1 MLNLDKVGITLKI
14 IFDGYDFIQSD
25 IGKMLV
31 TENKIPHIIRTTFL
45 PTLYEGVEEFLAYCK
60 YNGDGYLPNK
70 LMEKY
75 HCGLYSLDSVFDN
88 NNPWKDK
95 SYVLF
100 NPSIISQLKKNIEL
114 DDIKFWVCPAYN
126 EIGQVEAIGFR
137 VVDINTVRKCF
148 KWIFTC
154 GNNIIYG
161 KEHIDKNKTVYVVEG
176 FRDYIAL
183 KECGY
188 NVIGLGSVF
197 ISEKQ
202 KQYIDTL
209 DPIIL
214 LDNDKFG
221 IQKSLQ
227 YSEFYKTAILTG
239 TEHKDAYDA
248 FINGDEI
255 KICQIQ

>member
-1 MLNLDKVGITLKI
+1 
-14 IFDGYDFIQSD
+14 
-25 IGKMLV
+25 
-31 TENKIPHIIRTTFL
+31 
-45 PTLYEGVEEFLAYCK
+45 
-60 YNGDGYLPNK
+60 
-70 LMEKY
+70 MEKY

-100 NPSIISQLKKNIEL
+100 NTGIISQLKKNIEL

-161 KEHIDKNKTVYVVEG
+161 KEHVDKNKTVYVVEG
-176 FRDYIAL
+176 YRDYIAL
-183 KECGY
+183 NESGY
-188 NVIGLGSVF
+188 NCIGLGSVF

-214 LDNDKFG
+214 LDNDSFG
-221 IQKSLQ
+221 LKKTMQ
-227 YSEFYKTAILTG
+227 YKDKYRIATLIG
-239 TEHKDAYDA
+239 TEEKDAWDTYSKGIPIKIA
-248 FINGDEI
+248 EI
-255 KICQIQ
+255 K

>member
-60 YNGDGYLPNK
+60 YNGNGYLPNE

-100 NPSIISQLKKNIEL
+100 NTGIISQLKKNIEL

-161 KEHIDKNKTVYVVEG
+161 KEHVDKNKTVYVVEG
-176 FRDYIAL
+176 YRDYIAL
-183 KECGY
+183 NESGY
-188 NVIGLGSVF
+188 NCIGLGSVF

-214 LDNDKFG
+214 LDNDSFG
-221 IQKSLQ
+221 LKKTMQ
-227 YSEFYKTAILTG
+227 YKDKYRIATLIG
-239 TEHKDAYDA
+239 TEEKDAWDTYSKGIPIKIA
-248 FINGDEI
+248 EI
-255 KICQIQ
+255 K